1 MDTDTP
7 RAPALDELDLAIVH
21 ALQIQP
27 RVPWVRVGQVLE
39 VAAVPVAPRWER
51 LAGARAAWAHGSP

>member
-7 RAPALDELDLAIVH
+7 RAPGRDELDLASVH

-27 RVPWVRVGQVLE
+27 RVPWVRVGKVLE
-39 VAAVPVAPRWER
+39 VDAVT
-51 LAGARAAWAHGSP
+51 